1 MTGILQPGHIEPP
14 AGDLPR
20 LRLASASL
28 FADRAARFRQLA
40 AGHSLEPF
48 LHFLGALAAA
58 QHAARAD
65 MPALPL
71 PPAATLEQVRVH
83 RMPPLAPPGITLD
96 AHWRVLARRFADAT
110 ADSLP
115 PAGRSAARDVAA
127 AEDAV
132 LDQAAQALL
141 AHRLQDLPAAWAP
154 FVAASLEVYWV
165 HLAASLA
172 DRLDAGAEPA
182 TLCPVCGAPP
192 VAAVLQIGG
201 AEQGLRYL
209 HCSRCNSEWHFVR
222 AQCSNCG
229 DAKTL
234 AYYSIEGH
242 MPWVQAEACEGC
254 NSYLKLIRREKDP
267 QADALADDVAS
278 LALDLLMDEKGLS
291 RSGPNPYLLA
301 T

>member
-14 AGDLPR
+14 VGDLPR
-20 LRLASASL
+20 LRLAPESL

-58 QHAARAD
+58 QHSARAHL
-65 MPALPL
+65 PAPSL
-71 PPAATLEQVRVH
+71 PPSTTLEQVRAH
-83 RMPPLAPPGITLD
+83 HMPPLAPAGITLD
-96 AHWRVLARRFADAT
+96 AHWRTLARRLAAAT
-110 ADSLP
+110 VDSLP
-115 PAGRSAARDVAA
+115 AAGQSAALALAD
-127 AEDAV
+127 AEDAA
-132 LDQAAQALL
+132 LDQAAQAFL
-141 AHRLQDLPAAWAP
+141 AQRPQALPAAWVP
-154 FVAASLEVYWV
+154 FVAAALEVYWV

-172 DRLDAGAEPA
+172 GELDGLAEPA

-192 VAAVLQIGG
+192 VSAMLQIGG
-201 AEQGLRYL
+201 VEQGLRYL

-229 DAKTL
+229 DAREL
-234 AYYSIEGH
+234 AYYSIEGR
-242 MPWVQAEACEGC
+242 MPWVDAEACGHC
-254 NSYLKLIRREKDP
+254 GSYLKLIRREKDP

-278 LALDLLMDEKGLS
+278 LALDLLMDEKGFS
-291 RSGPNPYLLA
+291 RSGPNPYLIA